1 MKLVVIGGDAA
12 GMSAAMQVVR
22 NVEESEIVVLE
33 RGEIYSYGQCGL
45 PYVIGGD
52 VSSTDDL
59 IARDVETFRNKYGID
74 ARTNH
79 EVTSVDCERR
89 IVSGVDGE
97 GEVFEEKYD
106 ELLVASGAS
115 PVVPPWEGRNLEG
128 VHVLKTIP
136 DVEDIVEGIDA
147 DVRHVTV
154 IGSGYIG
161 LEVAENFKDIGK
173 DVHLISRSAHPASM
187 IDEDMGSMVTEEAR
201 KNGVHVTLEES
212 VERLEGETRV
222 NRVIT
227 DKQKYDTDLVIVATG
242 VAPNTNFMAGTGIH
256 TTESGAIEVNRFM
269 ETNLPHIYAAGD
281 CAVQYHRIKERD
293 DYVPLGTHA
302 NKQGRIAGMVLS
314 GKRQSFKGIVGTSI
328 LKFFSL
334 TIGKT
339 GISEEEA
346 KKENIPYE
354 TVSMKSTHAAG
365 YYSDEPPMSIKLTYQ
380 PKTHQVLGIQ
390 IVGTFGVDK
399 RIDVIATALYHEMK
413 TDDLLDLDLA
423 YAPPYN
429 SVWDPVQQVARR
441 VK

>member
-22 NVEESEIVVLE
+22 NTENPEIVVLE

-59 IARDVETFRNKYGID
+59 IARKVETFREKYGID
-74 ARTNH
+74 ARINH
-79 EVTSVDCERR
+79 EVTSVDCDKRM
-89 IVSGVDGE
+89 VYGTDGK
-97 GEVFEEKYD
+97 GEDFEESYD

-115 PVVPPWEGRNLEG
+115 PVVPPWKGRDLEG

-136 DVEDIVEGIDA
+136 DVEKIVEDTDG
-147 DVRHVTV
+147 DVTRVTV

-173 DVHLISRSAHPASM
+173 DVHLISRSDHPASM
-187 IDEDMGSMVTEEAR
+187 VDEDMGEMIAEEAR
-201 KNGVHVTLEES
+201 KQGVHLTLRES
-212 VERLEGETRV
+212 VERLEGDDRV
-222 NRVIT
+222 GKVVT
-227 DKQKYDTDLVIVATG
+227 DKGEYETDLVIVATG
-242 VAPNTNFMAGTGIH
+242 VAPNVGFMTGTGVH

-281 CAVQYHRIKERD
+281 CAVQYHRIKERN

-302 NKQGRIAGMVLS
+302 NKQGRIAGLVLS
-314 GKRQSFKGIVGTSI
+314 GKRQTFKGIVGTSV
-328 LKFFSL
+328 LKFFDL

-339 GISEEEA
+339 GLSEEEA

-354 TVSMKSTHAAG
+354 TVFLKSTHAAG
-365 YYSDEPPMSIKLTYQ
+365 YYTDEPPMSIKMTYQ
-380 PKTHQVLGIQ
+380 PETQQVLGIQ
-390 IVGTFGVDK
+390 IVGTYGVDK

-429 SVWDPVQQVARR
+429 SVWDPVQQAARR
-441 VK
+441 IK